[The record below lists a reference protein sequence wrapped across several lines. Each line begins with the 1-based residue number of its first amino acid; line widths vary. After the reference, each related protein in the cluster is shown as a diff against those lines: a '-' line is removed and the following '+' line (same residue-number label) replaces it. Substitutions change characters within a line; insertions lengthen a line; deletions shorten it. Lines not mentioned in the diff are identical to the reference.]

1 MGEGGCF
8 HLTWGQEAG
17 RFRSGEPM
25 ATVAMGLSQIQRR
38 PWCGASHLFP
48 RHRAPQRCLDARAG
62 GLACLPRAPK
72 KARLGLRAGVADLQG
87 HQRRRSRAW
96 ARLGKKLGLRSK
108 GTCPAMLR
116 QRGRSQQA
124 RSGERA
130 GRDEGPGQAWQRRL
144 GTGTWGRKAHGH
156 PRAGPAGRRRGKVG
170 GTMAVPGGDQMV
182 PEQLWARKMVR

>member
-17 RFRSGEPM
+17 RFLSGEPM

-38 PWCGASHLFP
+38 PWCGAWHLCP
-48 RHRAPQRCLDARAG
+48 RHRAPQRCPDARAC

-72 KARLGLRAGVADLQG
+72 KARLGLQAGVADLQG
-87 HQRRRSRAW
+87 RQRGRSRAW
-96 ARLGKKLGLRSK
+96 VRLGKKLGLRSK

-124 RSGERA
+124 RSGEHA
-130 GRDEGPGQAWQRRL
+130 GRDEGPGQAWQRRWHGDL
-144 GTGTWGRKAHGH
+144 GAEGPWAPEGRACWEKAGEGRGDHGC
-156 PRAGPAGRRRGKVG
+156 A
-170 GTMAVPGGDQMV
+170 GGDQMV
-182 PEQLWARKMVR
+182 PEQLWAHKMVR